1 MDQDRT
7 ADVEKRVTQLQV
19 VFNKALNESVNGVS
33 PAEIGECCGSVKNQI
48 SVGSVQKAYVDM
60 IGESQTKMDEAFNK
74 ICELRNVEEVIRKS
88 MGINSSTDVADI
100 SNIEGSFNEIINEE
114 KRREKERLA
123 EAITQLDSDVKRQRE
138 VLHRLKAQ
146 IQNEIAAATEEC
158 QKMAAAA
165 AQIGNKQKQ

>member
-33 PAEIGECCGSVKNQI
+33 SAEIGECCGGVKNQVTV
-48 SVGSVQKAYVDM
+48 SSVQKAYANM
-60 IGESQTKMDEAFNK
+60 IGETHTKMDEAFNR

-88 MGINSSTDVADI
+88 MAINNSSNAPDI
-100 SNIEGSFNEIINEE
+100 SNIEGPFNEIINEE
-114 KRREKERLA
+114 KRKEKERLT
-123 EAITQLDSDVKRQRE
+123 EAIAQLDNDVKRQRE
-138 VLHRLKAQ
+138 LLHRLKAQ